1 MNTHYDFLPPELR
14 GTLDSMALGIATKE
28 ELDVMIVK
36 EKMVKN
42 INKLTSERA
51 EFLVGSMTILI
62 HKSTQDEE
70 KIDDTNTQKEFISFL
85 ISLYY

>member
-1 MNTHYDFLPPELR
+1 MNTHYDSLPPERR

>member
-1 MNTHYDFLPPELR
+1 MNTHYDSLPPELR